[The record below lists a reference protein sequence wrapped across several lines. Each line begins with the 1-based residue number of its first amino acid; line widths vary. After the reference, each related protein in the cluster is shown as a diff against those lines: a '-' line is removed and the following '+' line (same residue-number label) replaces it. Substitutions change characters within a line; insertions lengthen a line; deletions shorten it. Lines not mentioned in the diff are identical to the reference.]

1 MLRRKLTR
9 LVSGTIVMSM
19 IFSTMVQAKEE
30 RPPTNG
36 SIIIGDTY
44 FNGYSPKN
52 ILNIVQKLS
61 DRGFSASELD
71 TIYAQNIG
79 KNTFYY
85 NLNNYFDTKV
95 EHRLDGDTSKY
106 WDNVKYKFVDD
117 GLRGKIVPYD
127 VDDNKNSII
136 DTVTVQVRKGFESF
150 VKLETGKFTLSSE
163 VVFSDFKGM
172 IEATDKSNQVY
183 SAKLGNEEISDATTL
198 VAGNTYNLTVTAED
212 GKTVDSTTYTIEV
225 SQSGG
230 GGDVTLL
237 PTPTFTDDG
246 NLSTEPIECNVGDA
260 DVTLAV
266 NATAEGASETDITYK
281 WYSIGEEQDIPS
293 ANLLRYYDLPESNLV
308 GEGKTFKFTPS
319 KVGTTYYFVT
329 AINGEGQDGASKAQS
344 NLATVIVKEGEF
356 TDAEFTVSDY
366 VYNDDSKDTKTM
378 GKLTGTAPSGAKITI
393 EANFTE
399 LAAVDAADGKWEAT
413 FPRQNAGTII
423 KVTAVADGKT
433 KVETIEVKAADT
445 KDIEDFRKNI
455 DLNKLIEVRDN
466 LKVSEDGKDVSN
478 GYWIKSQTEADAFKA
493 YVDLIEAVLG
503 YRYQISTVDLEY
515 VQNIALS
522 TLETY
527 KDKIHQAGEVST
539 KATVSISRDG
549 KGTVEVSYK
558 DDSHSVTD
566 GVYKVEA
573 DKGTSVTFT
582 AKADAGNHFVK
593 WVVDGNDD
601 TTSGATLTKEV
612 KADMSVKAVFAKDGE
627 QPVEE
632 VTVTTLATNG
642 NITAR
647 KADGTPI
654 IMRPVGP
661 TRTFKVEKGTE
672 VVFTA
677 TADDD
682 YKFSKWLVNNT
693 DAGTTNT
700 ITRTIAADMTVKAEF
715 TYAPIEEG
723 KSRVT
728 TVATNGSIAAEANGT
743 SITIGTD
750 GTFDIDDNTEVTFTA
765 TPDSGYKFTKWV
777 VDEAD
782 AGTATTLTK
791 TITANTTV
799 EAVFVKEGEQPGD
812 TFNTTLNVT
821 GNGVVKVTSDD
832 ADMTAANGVYTS
844 KSGSILTFEAIP
856 QTGYEVEWPQNVAV
870 NGQNK
875 NVATLGVSKDDT
887 VTVNFVKGAEE
898 ETSTTPSVS
907 KYEFDI
913 EQSDAEGNL
922 YVKLTGE
929 AGKGAEITFKNGET
943 EITPLNKVIAGT
955 DGTWTAVIPRQDGG
969 ATITVIA
976 KEEGKKEATTTYK
989 VSVAED
995 TKPLTTL
1002 VDDIKTDILD
1012 KIASQEI
1019 KISEDGKD
1027 LAKGDKYLKQIEVDA
1042 IETLNKLL
1050 SKLTG
1055 KTLSQADVDFIISTA
1070 RPAFESIVPHTA
1082 EGPDVST
1089 TSKVTLSKVG
1099 NGNITIEDKDEG
1111 AIDGDTSSVTN
1122 GVYTVNNGK
1131 AVTITAIPDASN
1143 EVAGWLIDE
1152 KPSVEASKT
1161 TREFPVIKD
1170 TSVQA
1175 IFAPTKEAAKI
1186 DEVIKKV
1193 EEITNKGT
1201 TPVEVSISK
1210 TEPTTEEVKAL
1221 VKSEIESKL
1230 PEDAIVSKVE
1240 VTKNETLAKAT
1251 TDTISYTAKVTFK
1264 VGNVEF
1270 TITIEISVKVGETVS
1285 DVELTL
1291 DVTGAENGKVVSVKQ
1306 DSVDISSESNVY
1318 TVKSGKEVTFT
1329 VDPNPGYKATWSEN
1343 VKEVTT
1349 GNPNVVTITPIASET
1364 ITLDFVKDS
1373 EVTDASKVTLSVG
1386 ENGVVKVEVDGTSLT
1401 PTGNVYT
1408 VENGKTVT
1416 FTAIPKTGFE
1426 VDRWTNATPDS
1437 ANKNVATLKVTENAE
1452 VGVTFKSE
1460 GSQEQTDAIKIL
1472 SMQVDGGNFENISA
1486 SVTTSVYKNTVDGA
1500 VYQIYASL
1508 SNPIAKFGV
1517 NGDAKFKFTLTAYS
1531 DSENFTGNAVTEFLA
1546 GLQIANTRKVL
1557 MKELKPIEGQT
1568 RELEI
1573 TLNTNVIKSTNADN
1587 PTEFTINFTYA
1598 GSANSN
1604 ILKPLIGKAIQI
1616 KATTEN

>member
-1 MLRRKLTR
+1 MLKKIRPSISLLAAAT
-9 LVSGTIVMSM
+9 MA
-19 IFSTMVQAKEE
+19 FSTI
-30 RPPTNG
+30 G
-36 SIIIGDTY
+36 SINIQARNKGTFPGNNTVLIGDVVMPFGVNNIINGMTY
-44 FNGYSPKN
+44 AISRGADPDDLKVIYSKKQGANPQYYYDFGDKFSTAGDGVGEVGEEVWQNSKMYWDPLRGDPEPYEGRTTPTSSSVGIKPRSGYEGIITISGDQVTIPANTTPK
-52 ILNIVQKLS
+52 ILKGAIQA
-61 DRGFSASELD
+61 DDGIYGQTYEL
-71 TIYAQNIG
+71 
-79 KNTFYY
+79 F
-85 NLNNYFDTKV
+85 
-95 EHRLDGDTSKY
+95 DGDKAVADEVSLATGNTLKVTSE
-106 WDNVKYKFVDD
+106 D
-117 GLRGKIVPYD
+117 GAANY
-127 VDDNKNSII
+127 
-136 DTVTVQVRKGFESF
+136 
-150 VKLETGKFTLSSE
+150 
-163 VVFSDFKGM
+163 
-172 IEATDKSNQVY
+172 
-183 SAKLGNEEISDATTL
+183 
-198 VAGNTYNLTVTAED
+198 TYNLV
-212 GKTVDSTTYTIEV
+212 V
-225 SQSGG
+225 QSGG
-230 GGDVTLL
+230 GGGQEDSADLEFKTNLDQGTLSY
-237 PTPTFTDDG
+237 TAG
-246 NLSTEPIECNVGDA
+246 AA
-260 DVTLAV
+260 DVDPLTVEVQGKDGATTGTISYQWYKQTVGTSPLRATAVPVGEAIEGETSASFTPPV
-266 NATAEGASETDITYK
+266 NA
-281 WYSIGEEQDIPS
+281 
-293 ANLLRYYDLPESNLV
+293 
-308 GEGKTFKFTPS
+308 
-319 KVGTTYYFVT
+319 VGTTLYYVIAT
-329 AINGEGQDGASKAQS
+329 NTEEGKKASSIASKMV
-344 NLATVIVKEGEF
+344 TVVVSEGEL
-356 TDAEFTVSDY
+356 TDTEFTVSDY

-393 EANFTE
+393 EANFKE

-466 LKVSEDGKDVSN
+466 LHVSEDGKDVSN
-478 GYWIKSQTEADAFKA
+478 GYWIKSKTEADAFKA
-493 YVDLIEAVLG
+493 YVNLIEAVLG

-558 DDSHSVTD
+558 GDSHSVTD

-573 DKGTSVTFT
+573 DKNTSVTFT
-582 AKADAGNHFVK
+582 ATADAGNHFVK

-627 QPVEE
+627 QPVEQF
-632 VTVTTLATNG
+632 TVTTL
-642 NITAR
+642 
-647 KADGTPI
+647 
-654 IMRPVGP
+654 
-661 TRTFKVEKGTE
+661 
-672 VVFTA
+672 
-677 TADDD
+677 
-682 YKFSKWLVNNT
+682 
-693 DAGTTNT
+693 
-700 ITRTIAADMTVKAEF
+700 
-715 TYAPIEEG
+715 
-723 KSRVT
+723 
-728 TVATNGSIAAEANGT
+728 ATNGSIAAEANGT

-765 TPDSGYKFTKWV
+765 TPDNGYKFSKWV
-777 VDEAD
+777 VDGAD

-907 KYEFDI
+907 NYEFDI

-922 YVKLTGE
+922 YVRLTGK
-929 AGKGAEITFKNGET
+929 AGKGAKITFKNGET
-943 EITPLNKVIAGT
+943 EITPLHQVIAGT

-976 KEEGKKEATTTYK
+976 KEEGKKEATTTYS
-989 VSVAED
+989 VPVAED
-995 TKPLTTL
+995 KEALTTL
-1002 VDDIKTDILD
+1002 VDDIKTGILD
-1012 KIASQEI
+1012 KITSGDI

-1027 LAKGDKYLKQIEVDA
+1027 LVKGDKYLKPIERDA

-1055 KTLSQADVDFIISTA
+1055 KTLSQADVNFIISTA

-1111 AIDGDTSSVTN
+1111 AIDRDTSSVTN

-1152 KPSVEASKT
+1152 KPSVETSKT
-1161 TREFPVIKD
+1161 TRELTVNKD

-1175 IFAPTKEAAKI
+1175 IFASTEEAVKI

-1201 TPVEVSISK
+1201 TPVEVSTSK
-1210 TEPTTEEVKAL
+1210 TEPTIEEVKAL
-1221 VKSEIESKL
+1221 VESEIESKL

-1285 DVELTL
+1285 DVKLTL
-1291 DVTGAENGKVVSVKQ
+1291 NVTGAENGKVVSVIQ
-1306 DSVDISSESNVY
+1306 DGANVSSESNVY

-1329 VDPNPGYKATWSEN
+1329 VAPNPGYKATWSEN

-1349 GNPNVVTITPIASET
+1349 GNPNVVTITPIGSET

-1373 EVTDASKVTLSVG
+1373 EVTDASKVTLNVG

-1426 VDRWTNATPDS
+1426 VNEWTNATPDS
-1437 ANKNVATLKVTENAE
+1437 ANKNVATLAVSNDTTVK
-1452 VGVTFKSE
+1452 VTFKPE

-1573 TLNTNVIKSTNADN
+1573 TLNTDVIKSTNADN

-1598 GSANSN
+1598 GSADNN

>member
-1 MLRRKLTR
+1 MLDKKFTRRMNMLLSTTVISSMLFNFNVKAEKKPTYAPNMGAILGDMYFKYD
-9 LVSGTIVMSM
+9 VSNMLKALKI
-19 IFSTMVQAKEE
+19 
-30 RPPTNG
+30 
-36 SIIIGDTY
+36 
-44 FNGYSPKN
+44 
-52 ILNIVQKLS
+52 
-61 DRGFSASELD
+61 ASERGLSGGDLD
-71 TIYAQNIG
+71 VYYALNDGIDPET
-79 KNTFYY
+79 KELYSKYY
-85 NLNNYFDTKV
+85 NLTNKVSLNDTLNPPLSTRDPEDENVWNKVKGKFNNT
-95 EHRLDGDTSKY
+95 
-106 WDNVKYKFVDD
+106 
-117 GLRGKIVPYD
+117 
-127 VDDNKNSII
+127 
-136 DTVTVQVRKGFESF
+136 
-150 VKLETGKFTLSSE
+150 TGKFELYDAKQSTDSEIEVRPEYVGVISIDYASTPATITVPMGTGVDALKQMTQPKGTDKFIEQKYELSSD
-163 VVFSDFKGM
+163 S
-172 IEATDKSNQVY
+172 
-183 SAKLGNEEISDATTL
+183 TT
-198 VAGNTYNLTVTAED
+198 LTVTAEN
-212 GKTVDSTTYTIEV
+212 GSTTTYTIIMK
-225 SQSGG
+225 SGG
-230 GGDVTLL
+230 GGQEDSSAPV
-237 PTPTFTDDG
+237 
-246 NLSTEPIECNVGDA
+246 
-260 DVTLAV
+260 
-266 NATAEGASETDITYK
+266 ITK
-281 WYSIGEEQDIPS
+281 
-293 ANLLRYYDLPESNLV
+293 DLD
-308 GEGKTFKFTPS
+308 PS
-319 KVGTTYYFVT
+319 KVSTYSLNETEDKVDSLVVEATGTGTLSYQWYKQKVGAQPKINRATVPVVGEEIVGATEASYKPLTTEAGTNLYYAVVT
-329 AINGEGQDGASKAQS
+329 NTDGEKQGSQVASKM
-344 NLATVIVKEGEF
+344 ATVVVSEGEL
-356 TDAEFTVSDY
+356 TDTEFTVSDY

-393 EANFTE
+393 EANFTQ

-433 KVETIEVKAADT
+433 KVETIEVKAAES

-466 LKVSEDGKDVSN
+466 LHVSEDGKDVSN
-478 GYWIKSQTEADAFKA
+478 GYWIKSQTEADAFEA
-493 YVDLIEAVLG
+493 YVNLIEAVLG

-612 KADMSVKAVFAKDGE
+612 KADMSVKAVFE
-627 QPVEE
+627 
-632 VTVTTLATNG
+632 
-642 NITAR
+642 
-647 KADGTPI
+647 
-654 IMRPVGP
+654 
-661 TRTFKVEKGTE
+661 
-672 VVFTA
+672 
-677 TADDD
+677 
-682 YKFSKWLVNNT
+682 
-693 DAGTTNT
+693 
-700 ITRTIAADMTVKAEF
+700 
-715 TYAPIEEG
+715 
-723 KSRVT
+723 
-728 TVATNGSIAAEANGT
+728 
-743 SITIGTD
+743 
-750 GTFDIDDNTEVTFTA
+750 
-765 TPDSGYKFTKWV
+765 
-777 VDEAD
+777 
-782 AGTATTLTK
+782 
-791 TITANTTV
+791 
-799 EAVFVKEGEQPGD
+799 KEGEQPGD

-856 QTGYEVEWPQNVAV
+856 QTGYEVNWPDNVDV

-907 KYEFDI
+907 NYEFDI

-922 YVKLTGE
+922 YVRLTGK

-976 KEEGKKEATTTYK
+976 KEEGKKEATTTYS
-989 VSVAED
+989 VPVAED
-995 TKPLTTL
+995 KEALTTL
-1002 VDDIKTDILD
+1002 VDDIKTGILD
-1012 KIASQEI
+1012 KITSGEI

-1027 LAKGDKYLKQIEVDA
+1027 KDLVKGDKYLKPIERDA

-1055 KTLSQADVDFIISTA
+1055 KTLSQADVNFIISTA
-1070 RPAFESIVPHTA
+1070 RPAFESIVPHIA
-1082 EGPDVST
+1082 EGPDEST

-1152 KPSVEASKT
+1152 KPSVETSKT
-1161 TREFPVIKD
+1161 TRELTVIKD

-1221 VKSEIESKL
+1221 VESEIESKL
-1230 PEDAIVSKVE
+1230 PEGATVSKVE

-1270 TITIEISVKVGETVS
+1270 TITIEISVKVEETVS
-1285 DVELTL
+1285 DVKLTL
-1291 DVTGAENGKVVSVKQ
+1291 NVKNTENGKVVSVIQ
-1306 DSVDISSESNVY
+1306 DGAGVSSEGNVY

-1349 GNPNVVTITPIASET
+1349 GNPNVVTITPIGSET

-1373 EVTDASKVTLSVG
+1373 EVTDASKVILNVG

-1401 PTGNVYT
+1401 PTVNVYT

-1416 FTAIPKTGFE
+1416 FTAIPDTNYQVKEWTGATVDNTVADNTVAKLQVSADSTVAVEFEPKSNTEKEDTVKVLVKGNDGTYASVSAEVYNSGIDEAVSFAVDNAVYSIYAQVSDAQAEFSIPSEATTIDISFDMNVEKTVNNTQQTLTDAQIKE
-1426 VDRWTNATPDS
+1426 ILKYLQISSNRRTYTTPTLSDDNKKLNVTLDLDTMKTS
-1437 ANKNVATLKVTENAE
+1437 ANEVNEQSATTIEFSYN
-1452 VGVTFKSE
+1452 
-1460 GSQEQTDAIKIL
+1460 
-1472 SMQVDGGNFENISA
+1472 N
-1486 SVTTSVYKNTVDGA
+1486 TTSKNKP
-1500 VYQIYASL
+1500 L
-1508 SNPIAKFGV
+1508 KFG
-1517 NGDAKFKFTLTAYS
+1517 AYKFK
-1531 DSENFTGNAVTEFLA
+1531 
-1546 GLQIANTRKVL
+1546 K
-1557 MKELKPIEGQT
+1557 
-1568 RELEI
+1568 
-1573 TLNTNVIKSTNADN
+1573 
-1587 PTEFTINFTYA
+1587 
-1598 GSANSN
+1598 
-1604 ILKPLIGKAIQI
+1604 
-1616 KATTEN
+1616 

>member
-1 MLRRKLTR
+1 MLKKIRPSISLLAAAT
-9 LVSGTIVMSM
+9 MA
-19 IFSTMVQAKEE
+19 FSTIGSINIQARNKGTFPGNNTVLIGDVVMPFAVNNIINGMTYAISRGADPDDLKVIYSKKQGSNPQYYYDFGDKFSTAGDGVGEVGDE
-30 RPPTNG
+30 VWKNSKMYWDPLKGDPEPYEGGTTPTNSSTG
-36 SIIIGDTY
+36 IKPRAGYEGIIDISGNKVTIPANTTPKILRGAIQSDDGIFGQTY
-44 FNGYSPKN
+44 
-52 ILNIVQKLS
+52 
-61 DRGFSASELD
+61 E
-71 TIYAQNIG
+71 
-79 KNTFYY
+79 FY
-85 NLNNYFDTKV
+85 
-95 EHRLDGDTSKY
+95 DGDTKIE
-106 WDNVKYKFVDD
+106 DDDVKLVS
-117 GLRGKIVPYD
+117 
-127 VDDNKNSII
+127 DNKLKVIA
-136 DTVTVQVRKGFESF
+136 ES
-150 VKLETGKFTLSSE
+150 GA
-163 VVFSDFKGM
+163 
-172 IEATDKSNQVY
+172 EA
-183 SAKLGNEEISDATTL
+183 
-198 VAGNTYNLTVTAED
+198 TYNLV
-212 GKTVDSTTYTIEV
+212 V
-225 SQSGG
+225 QSGG
-230 GGDVTLL
+230 GGGQEDSADLEFKTNLDQGTLSYTAGATDVDPLTVEVQGKDGATTGTISYQWYKQTVGTSPLRATAV
-237 PTPTFTDDG
+237 PVGEAIEGETSASFTP
-246 NLSTEPIECNVGDA
+246 P
-260 DVTLAV
+260 V
-266 NATAEGASETDITYK
+266 NA
-281 WYSIGEEQDIPS
+281 
-293 ANLLRYYDLPESNLV
+293 
-308 GEGKTFKFTPS
+308 
-319 KVGTTYYFVT
+319 VGTTLYYVIAT
-329 AINGEGQDGASKAQS
+329 NTEEGKKASSIASKMV
-344 NLATVIVKEGEF
+344 TVVVSEGEL
-356 TDAEFTVSDY
+356 TDTEFTVSDY

-423 KVTAVADGKT
+423 KVTAIADGKT

-478 GYWIKSQTEADAFKA
+478 GYWIKSKTEADAFKA
-493 YVDLIEAVLG
+493 YVNLIEAVLG
-503 YRYQISTVDLEY
+503 YKYQISTVDLDY

-522 TLETY
+522 TLKTY
-527 KDKIHQAGEVST
+527 EDKIHQAGEVST

-558 DDSHSVTD
+558 GDSHSVTD

-573 DKGTSVTFT
+573 DKNTSVTFKAT
-582 AKADAGNHFVK
+582 ADAGNHFVK

-627 QPVEE
+627 QPVEQF
-632 VTVTTLATNG
+632 TVTTLAENG
-642 NITAR
+642 KITAR
-647 KADGTPI
+647 KADDNTPI
-654 IMRPVGP
+654 TIGADG
-661 TRTFKVEKGTE
+661 TFKVDKGTE
-672 VVFTA
+672 VVFAA

-715 TYAPIEEG
+715 TYAQIEEG

-765 TPDSGYKFTKWV
+765 TPDNGYKFSKWL
-777 VDEAD
+777 VDGKD

-791 TITANTTV
+791 TITANTAV

-856 QTGYEVEWPQNVAV
+856 QTGYEVEWPKNVAV

-907 KYEFDI
+907 NYEFDI

-922 YVKLTGE
+922 YVKLTGK
-929 AGKGAEITFKNGET
+929 AGKGAKITFKNGET
-943 EITPLNKVIAGT
+943 EITPLHQVIAGT

-976 KEEGKKEATTTYK
+976 KEEGKKEATTTYS
-989 VSVAED
+989 VPVAED
-995 TKPLTTL
+995 KEALTTL
-1002 VDDIKTDILD
+1002 VDDIKTGILD
-1012 KIASQEI
+1012 KITSGDI
-1019 KISEDGKD
+1019 KISETGKD
-1027 LAKGDKYLKQIEVDA
+1027 LVKGDKYLKPIERDA

-1055 KTLSQADVDFIISTA
+1055 TTLSQADVNFIISTA

-1152 KPSVEASKT
+1152 KPSVETSKT
-1161 TREFPVIKD
+1161 TRELTVNKD

-1175 IFAPTKEAAKI
+1175 IFASTEEAVKI

-1201 TPVEVSISK
+1201 TPVEVSTSK
-1210 TEPTTEEVKAL
+1210 TEPTIEEVKAL
-1221 VKSEIESKL
+1221 VESEIESKL

-1598 GSANSN
+1598 GSADSN